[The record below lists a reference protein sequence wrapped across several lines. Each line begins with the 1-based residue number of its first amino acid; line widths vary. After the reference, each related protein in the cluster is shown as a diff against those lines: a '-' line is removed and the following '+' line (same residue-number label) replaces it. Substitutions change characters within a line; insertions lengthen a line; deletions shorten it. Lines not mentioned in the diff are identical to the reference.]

1 MVNEN
6 EKVIEEKASTN
17 IEDNTKDY
25 IEEIQK
31 LRDSSIPKE
40 EYNRLKEEN
49 KRLITTLAS
58 GGNLNADVPQT
69 KESID
74 SLRAKLFNSENL
86 SNLDYCSTALE
97 LREALMAEGK
107 PDPFLPV
114 GHEIVPSTSDR
125 ESAERVASALKECVE
140 YAQGDADIF
149 TDELQRRLV
158 DSTPRRRK

>member
-1 MVNEN
+1 MVNG
-6 EKVIEEKASTN
+6 EEKLVEEKDSTI

-58 GGNLNADVPQT
+58 GGNLKSDAPQA
-69 KESID
+69 KEDIVA
-74 SLRAKLFNSENL
+74 LRAKLFNSENL

-97 LREALMAEGK
+97 LRDALMAEGK

-114 GHEIVPSTSDR
+114 GHEIVPSNTDR
-125 ESAERVASALKECVE
+125 ESAERVASVLKECVE

-158 DSTPRRRK
+158 DSTPRRKR

>member
-1 MVNEN
+1 MVNG
-6 EKVIEEKASTN
+6 EEKLVEEKDSTI

-31 LRDSSIPKE
+31 LRDSSVPKE

-58 GGNLNADVPQT
+58 GGNLKGDVPQA
-69 KESID
+69 KEDIGA
-74 SLRAKLFNSENL
+74 LRAKLFNSENL

-97 LREALMAEGK
+97 LRDALMAEGK

-114 GHEIVPSTSDR
+114 GHEIVHSNTDR
-125 ESAERVASALKECVE
+125 ESAERVASVLKECVE

-158 DSTPRRRK
+158 DSTPRRKR

>member
-6 EKVIEEKASTN
+6 EKVVEEKASTL

>member
-6 EKVIEEKASTN
+6 EKLVEEKASTI

-58 GGNLNADVPQT
+58 GGSLNGETPQA
-69 KESID
+69 KEDINA
-74 SLRAKLFNSENL
+74 LRAKLFNSENL

-97 LREALMAEGK
+97 LRDALMAEGK

-114 GHEIVPSTSDR
+114 GHEIVPSNNDR
-125 ESAERVASALKECVE
+125 ESAERVASALKECVD